1 MLAFLTWQYAAIA
14 ATLLTFI
21 LAIKRRKKTVS
32 EESQDQAELTTYL
45 SKTLK
50 GHEIGRLYELYI
62 GYRFELAGYE
72 VIYNGAVK
80 GYDDLGR
87 DLIVKS
93 ADETLIVQT
102 KNWAKHKKIP
112 VKHIFQLAGS
122 AEYFRRE
129 KRSKNIRAV
138 FYTTASYSNEAV
150 KAARLLDVELNIEKY
165 DRDFPMIKCH
175 VSESDAAKT
184 YHFPYDKTY
193 DSIKIVP
200 RKGDLFVKTVHEA
213 VSRGFRRARSESRN
227 RQIKRVD

>member
-1 MLAFLTWQYAAIA
+1 MWITKAVVDLLTWQNSAICA
-14 ATLLTFI
+14 LILTIIVLL
-21 LAIKRRKKTVS
+21 RRKRKTVS
-32 EESQDQAELTTYL
+32 EELQDQVELTAYL

-62 GYRFELAGYE
+62 GYRFELAGYQ
-72 VIYNGAVK
+72 VIYHGAKK

-93 ADETLIVQT
+93 ADEILIVQT

-122 AEYFRRE
+122 AEYYRRE
-129 KRSKNIRAV
+129 KGAKNVRAV
-138 FYTTASYSNEAV
+138 FYTTANYSEHALNAGH
-150 KAARLLDVELNIEKY
+150 LLDVELNIEKY

-175 VSESDAAKT
+175 VSESNASKT
-184 YHFPYDKTY
+184 YHFPYDETY
-193 DSIKIVP
+193 DSIKIEP

-213 VSRGFRRARSESRN
+213 VSRGFKRASSKRRAS
-227 RQIKRVD
+227 